1 MIEAQTGR
9 VISLVEWQSTTLTR
23 ADARRLAPETSAAL
37 RRVPGLVE
45 IRFFGDFESRVHYY
59 LQAWENR
66 GALDAFMASE
76 SMFRI
81 REIAMPF
88 VEGRPAR
95 RIYEDYTI
103 RNDPDG

>member
-1 MIEAQTGR
+1 
-9 VISLVEWQSTTLTR
+9 
-23 ADARRLAPETSAAL
+23 
-37 RRVPGLVE
+37 
-45 IRFFGDFESRVHYY
+45 
-59 LQAWENR
+59 
-66 GALDAFMASE
+66 MASE